1 MDVVIADLRVQAHLG
16 EEPVEDT
23 VAFVCGQSGMVQG
36 VMDALQ
42 TSGVPRESRLEPM
55 ADGQLRRLWGDPR
68 IVDLADAGPAAFS
81 SGARGDLRE
90 PLLWLALICGLGEVV
105 LASVP
110 RGRA

>member
-1 MDVVIADLRVQAHLG
+1 
-16 EEPVEDT
+16 
-23 VAFVCGQSGMVQG
+23 
-36 VMDALQ
+36 
-42 TSGVPRESRLEPM
+42 M
-55 ADGQLRRLWGDPR
+55 ADGQLRRLWRGAR

-90 PLLWLALICGLGEVV
+90 PLLWLALACGLGEVV